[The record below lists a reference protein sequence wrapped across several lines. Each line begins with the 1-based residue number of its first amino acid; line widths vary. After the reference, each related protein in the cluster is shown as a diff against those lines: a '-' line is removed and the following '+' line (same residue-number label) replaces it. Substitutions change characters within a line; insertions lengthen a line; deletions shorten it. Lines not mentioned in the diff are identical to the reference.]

1 LKIKFCFFCL
11 FKDNLEHSDILDHDK
26 SIPFDEQLI
35 DKIQFSSL
43 LISFSGLQKNEMI
56 ISALIDYFRS
66 NYKETNE
73 EKNEKTI
80 LVSDRNFFFN
90 ITKKKIIIK

>member
-1 LKIKFCFFCL
+1 
-11 FKDNLEHSDILDHDK
+11 
-26 SIPFDEQLI
+26 
-35 DKIQFSSL
+35 
-43 LISFSGLQKNEMI
+43 MI

-80 LVSDRNFFFN
+80 LVSDRNFFVN
-90 ITKKKIIIK
+90 IRKKNYYKIVTTTSY